1 MFSLIPTAYAAGKA
15 AGQSNMIEQLLPLIL
30 IIVVFY
36 VFLILP
42 QQKQKKKHKEF
53 IESLKRGDKIITSSG
68 IYGTI
73 VKVGEKDLTIEVSDG
88 VNVKITKSSVAARQ

>member
-1 MFSLIPTAYAAGKA
+1 MFSFVPQAYAAAKA
-15 AGQSNMIEQLLPLIL
+15 AGQPSMIAQLVPLIL

-42 QQKQKKKHKEF
+42 QQKQKKKHREF

-73 VKVGEKDLTIEVSDG
+73 VKVGEKDFTIEIADG
-88 VNVKITKSSVAARQ
+88 VQIKITKSSVAARQ